1 LTIKEE
7 KENEKYFFIFDNLHL
22 FIFFNNILNKKN
34 KKYFIFK
41 SKFKYLIIKKL
52 NILKLE
58 KLQNISKT

>member
-1 LTIKEE
+1 MKNIFLYLIIYIYLYFLTIFLIK
-7 KENEKYFFIFDNLHL
+7 KIK
-22 FIFFNNILNKKN
+22 NIL
-34 KKYFIFK
+34 FFK